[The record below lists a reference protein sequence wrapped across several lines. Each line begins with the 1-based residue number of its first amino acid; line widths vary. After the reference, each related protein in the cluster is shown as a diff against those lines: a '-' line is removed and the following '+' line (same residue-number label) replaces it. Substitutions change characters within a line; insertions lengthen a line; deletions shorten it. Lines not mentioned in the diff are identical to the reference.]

1 VIWKRVA
8 GRTLTPELARQLL
21 EAGRTKDVVSGFRS
35 KAGKPFRAR
44 LVLNSEGKV
53 EFDFPAPARTK
64 ETAAA
69 E

>member
-21 EAGRTKDVVSGFRS
+21 EEGKTKEVVAGFRS

-53 EFDFPAPARTK
+53 EFDFPTPARTK
-64 ETAAA
+64 QAAAA